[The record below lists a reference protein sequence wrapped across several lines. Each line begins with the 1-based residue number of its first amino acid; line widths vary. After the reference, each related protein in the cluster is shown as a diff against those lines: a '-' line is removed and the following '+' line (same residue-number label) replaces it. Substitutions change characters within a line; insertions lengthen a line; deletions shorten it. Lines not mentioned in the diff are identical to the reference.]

1 MNIIF
6 SNTAWKQYVEWQQ
19 IDKSKV
25 KRINELIKDIQRNG
39 LLIGKGK
46 PEALK
51 YIKACSRRITDE
63 HRLIYNFDN
72 NQNLIILSCY
82 GHYDE

>member
-39 LLIGKGK
+39 LLIGNGK